1 MSIEEG
7 VKDYIETNVPSAG
20 KGFPLEVPVDE
31 AFPAWAYETVSDEQ
45 DLAHSGGTGFYKARM
60 MLTFMEDESA
70 VSSDYA
76 LVKGIAAAVRAALDG
91 YKGTMGSSVSVK
103 YCKTT
108 LSDEWAD
115 THKLP
120 VQRFDVI
127 IHYRFVEG
135 D

>member
-1 MSIEEG
+1 MTVLEEG
-7 VKDYIETNVPSAG
+7 VKAYIEAQVTSAG
-20 KGFPLEVPVDE
+20 KGFPIEVPVDE
-31 AFPAWAYETVSDEQ
+31 VFPAWAYETISDEQ
-45 DLAHSGGTGFYKARM
+45 ELAHSGGTGFYKARM
-60 MLTFMEDESA
+60 MLTFMDDESA

-76 LVKGIAAAVRAALDG
+76 LVKAIAASVRAKLDG
-91 YKGTMGSSVSVK
+91 YKGTMGSTVYVK

-127 IHYRFVEG
+127 IHYRLT
-135 D
+135 